1 MFQDYGELKPGTQV
15 SSKVYELEPALV
27 SDYVDAVQHQNG
39 LLEDAQGRKLVPPMA
54 VAALSIRG
62 AVEDLRIPGGTL
74 HAGQEIRFSRA
85 VTVGTRLNCVATLA
99 QNSVR
104 GDWRFLVVDC
114 RITEDDDSEVMTGKS
129 TIMIPA
135 GQVPHEAE
143 G

>member
-1 MFQDYGELKPGTQV
+1 MFQDYAELEVGTRV
-15 SSKVYELEPALV
+15 SSKEYDLEPELV
-27 SDYVDAVQHQNG
+27 SDYVDAVQHENG
-39 LLEDAQGRKLVPPMA
+39 LLKDNDGREMVPPMA

-85 VTVGTRLNCVATLA
+85 VAVGTRLSCVATLT
-99 QNSVR
+99 QNSTR

-114 RITEDDDSEVMTGKS
+114 SVTDDDSEVMTGKS

-135 GQVPHEAE
+135 GQGPSEAE

>member
-1 MFQDYGELKPGTQV
+1 MFQDYGELEPGTEV
-15 SSKVYELEPALV
+15 SSKEYHLEPGLV
-27 SDYVDAVQHQNG
+27 SDYVDAVQHEKG
-39 LLEDAQGRKLVPPMA
+39 LLKDNDGRDMVPPMA

-74 HAGQEIRFSRA
+74 HAGQEIRFSQA
-85 VTVGTRLNCVATLA
+85 VAVGTRLSCVATLT

-104 GDWRFLVVDC
+104 GGWRFLIIDC
-114 RITEDDDSEVMTGKS
+114 SVTDDDTEVMSGKS

-135 GQVPHEAE
+135 GQGPQEAV

>member
-1 MFQDYGELKPGTQV
+1 MFQDYGELKPGTQI
-15 SSKVYELEPALV
+15 SSKEYELEPDLV

-39 LLEDAQGRKLVPPMA
+39 LLEDDQGRDLVPPMA

-85 VTVGTRLNCVATLA
+85 VAVGTRLNCVAMLT

-114 RITEDDDSEVMTGKS
+114 RVTEDDDSEVMTGKS

-135 GQVPHEAE
+135 GQGPQEAE

>member
-1 MFQDYGELKPGTQV
+1 MFQDYAELEVGTRV
-15 SSKVYELEPALV
+15 SSKEYDLEPELV
-27 SDYVDAVQHQNG
+27 SDYVDAVQHENG
-39 LLEDAQGRKLVPPMA
+39 LLKDNDGREMVPPMA

-85 VTVGTRLNCVATLA
+85 VAVGTRLSCVATLT

-114 RITEDDDSEVMTGKS
+114 SVTDDDSEVMTGKS

-135 GQVPHEAE
+135 GQGPSEAQ

>member
-1 MFQDYGELKPGTQV
+1 MFQDYAELKPGARV
-15 SSKVYELEPALV
+15 SSKVYDLEPDVV
-27 SDYVDAVQHQNG
+27 SDYVNAVQHENG
-39 LLEDAQGRKLVPPMA
+39 LLQDERGRDLAPPMA

-85 VTVGTRLNCVATLA
+85 VAVGTRLNCVATLT

-114 RITEDDDSEVMTGKS
+114 SVTDDGSEVMTGKS

-135 GQVPHEAE
+135 GQGPREVE

>member
-1 MFQDYGELKPGTQV
+1 MFQDYAELEVGTRV
-15 SSKVYELEPALV
+15 SSKEYDLEPELV
-27 SDYVDAVQHQNG
+27 SDYVDAVQHENG
-39 LLEDAQGRKLVPPMA
+39 LLKDNDGREMAPPMA

-85 VTVGTRLNCVATLA
+85 VAVGARLKCEATLT

-114 RITEDDDSEVMTGKS
+114 SVTDEDSEVMTGKS

-135 GQVPHEAE
+135 SQRPNEA
-143 G
+143 GS

>member
-15 SSKVYELEPALV
+15 SRKIYDLEPDLV
-27 SDYVDAVQHQNG
+27 SDYVDAVQHENG
-39 LLEDAQGRKLVPPMA
+39 LLEDDQGRELAPPMA

-74 HAGQEIRFSRA
+74 HAGQEIGFTRA
-85 VTVGTRLNCVATLA
+85 VAVGTRLVCVATLT

-114 RITEDDDSEVMTGKS
+114 SVTEDDSEVMTGKS

-135 GQVPHEAE
+135 GQGPNKA
-143 G
+143 GS

>member
-15 SSKVYELEPALV
+15 SSKMYELEHGLV
-27 SDYVDAVQHQNG
+27 SDYVDAVQHENG
-39 LLEDAQGRKLVPPMA
+39 LLKDNDGREMVPPMA

-85 VTVGTRLNCVATLA
+85 VAVGTRLSCVATLT

-114 RITEDDDSEVMTGKS
+114 SVTDDDSEVMTGKS

-135 GQVPHEAE
+135 GQGPSEAQ

>member
-1 MFQDYGELKPGTQV
+1 MFQDYAELKPGTQV
-15 SSKVYELEPALV
+15 SSKEYELEPDLV

-39 LLEDAQGRKLVPPMA
+39 LLEDDKGRELAPPMA

-85 VTVGTRLNCVATLA
+85 VAVGARLKCEATLT

-114 RITEDDDSEVMTGKS
+114 SVTDDGSEVMTGKS

-135 GQVPHEAE
+135 GQGPQEA
-143 G
+143 GS

>member
-1 MFQDYGELKPGTQV
+1 MFEDYGELKPGTQV
-15 SSKVYELEPALV
+15 SSKEYELEPDLV

-39 LLEDAQGRKLVPPMA
+39 LLEDDKGRELAPPMA

-85 VTVGTRLNCVATLA
+85 VAVGARLKCEATLT

-114 RITEDDDSEVMTGKS
+114 SVTDEDSEVMTGKS

-135 GQVPHEAE
+135 GQGPQEA
-143 G
+143 GS

>member
-1 MFQDYGELKPGTQV
+1 MFQDYAELEVGTRV
-15 SSKVYELEPALV
+15 SSKEYDLEPELV
-27 SDYVDAVQHQNG
+27 SDYVDAVQHENG
-39 LLEDAQGRKLVPPMA
+39 LLKDNDGREMVPPMA

-85 VTVGTRLNCVATLA
+85 VAVGTRLSCVATLT
-99 QNSVR
+99 QNSTR

-114 RITEDDDSEVMTGKS
+114 SVTDDDSEVMTGKS

-135 GQVPHEAE
+135 GQGPSEAQ

>member
-1 MFQDYGELKPGTQV
+1 MFEDYGELKPGTQV
-15 SSKVYELEPALV
+15 SSKEYELEPDLV

-39 LLEDAQGRKLVPPMA
+39 LLEDDKGRELAPPMA

-85 VTVGTRLNCVATLA
+85 VAVGARLKCEATLT

-114 RITEDDDSEVMTGKS
+114 SVTDEDSEVMTGKS

-135 GQVPHEAE
+135 GQGPNEA
-143 G
+143 GS

>member
-1 MFQDYGELKPGTQV
+1 MFQDYAELKPGTQV
-15 SSKVYELEPALV
+15 SSKEYELEPDLV

-39 LLEDAQGRKLVPPMA
+39 LLEDDKGRELAPPMA

-85 VTVGTRLNCVATLA
+85 VAVGARLKCEATLT

-114 RITEDDDSEVMTGKS
+114 SVTDEDSEVMTGKS

-135 GQVPHEAE
+135 GQGPQEA
-143 G
+143 GS

>member
-1 MFQDYGELKPGTQV
+1 MCLTTW
-15 SSKVYELEPALV
+15 
-27 SDYVDAVQHQNG
+27 DAVQHQNE
-39 LLEDAQGRKLVPPMA
+39 LLEDDLGRELVPPMA

-85 VTVGTRLNCVATLA
+85 VALGTRLNCVATLT

-114 RITEDDDSEVMTGKS
+114 SVTDNDSEVMTGKS

-135 GQVPHEAE
+135 GQGPHEAE

>member
-15 SSKVYELEPALV
+15 SSKVYDLEPDLV
-27 SDYVDAVQHQNG
+27 SDYVDAVQYENG
-39 LLEDAQGRKLVPPMA
+39 LLEDDQGRDLVPPMA

-85 VTVGTRLNCVATLA
+85 VFVGTRLNCVVTLT

-114 RITEDDDSEVMTGKS
+114 SVSDGDSEVMTGKS

-135 GQVPHEAE
+135 GQSPREDE